1 MEPSGPASPMTP
13 GRLRL
18 LARLVAAEF
27 AGPPFRGAER
37 LLRHGIG
44 IPWTAAMWA
53 RWQVEG
59 ITGASAP
66 LYSSRL
72 TLLDTAARTAP
83 REGEWFEFGVYRG
96 ESLRLL
102 AGISPGRVYGFD
114 SFEGL
119 PERWTHDMGKGHF
132 STDGELPAVPPNVVL
147 VKGWFSETVPA
158 FLVEH
163 PGATVGFLH
172 IDCDLYRSARA
183 VLQALRGRVRA
194 GTVVVFDEYTGPYPD
209 DESRAFREFL
219 RSERL
224 AARPL
229 GCSGTG
235 SVAFRLQPARA

>member
-1 MEPSGPASPMTP
+1 MEPAGKGAPVAP

-18 LARLVAAEF
+18 LARLIAAEF

-37 LLRHGIG
+37 FVRHGIG
-44 IPWTAAMWA
+44 IPWTATMWT
-53 RWQVEG
+53 RWQLEG

-66 LYSSRL
+66 LYPSRL
-72 TLLDTAARTAP
+72 ALLASAARLAP
-83 REGEWFEFGVYRG
+83 PEGAWLEFGVYRG

-102 AGISPGRVYGFD
+102 AGIRAGQVYGFD

-147 VKGWFSETVPA
+147 VKGWFSETISA
-158 FLVEH
+158 FLADH
-163 PGATVGFLH
+163 PGTTVSFLH
-172 IDCDLYRSARA
+172 VDCDLYRSARSA
-183 VLQALRGRVRA
+183 LQALRGRLMPGA
-194 GTVVVFDEYTGPYPD
+194 VVVFDEYTGPYPD

-219 RSERL
+219 RADRL
-224 AARPL
+224 SARPL

-235 SVAFRLQPARA
+235 SVAFRLGPSQA